1 MSIDLVSEE
10 VLSLTDAAK
19 TLPLV
24 HGRRLHP
31 STLWRWA
38 RKGIRGVR
46 LDYVRLGRSIV
57 TTRRALS
64 DFAARLAAA
73 DAEPGTPA
81 APPQRPPRRPR
92 SEARRADDIAR
103 AEARLR
109 QAGA

>member
-1 MSIDLVSEE
+1 MIDLGAEE
-10 VLSLTDAAK
+10 VLSLADAARS
-19 TLPLV
+19 LPSV
-24 HGRRLHP
+24 HGRRIHP

-57 TTRRALS
+57 TTRAALA
-64 DFAARLAAA
+64 DFARRLAAA
-73 DAEPGTPA
+73 DAVPGTAA
-81 APPQRPPRRPR
+81 APPQRPARRPR
-92 SEARRADDIAR
+92 SEARRAEDISR